1 MIENRYIKNL
11 GETFTE
17 QDQQKLLNTT
27 VAVIGA
33 GGNGGYIIE
42 FLIRIGVK
50 KLIIYDGDNFSE
62 TNLNRQ
68 IYCCK
73 ESIDNNKACYAK
85 QKCEEINPTV
95 EVIAYPRY
103 CAENYKEDLEILSNV
118 DIIFQAADT
127 FINHYQLHQLY
138 KELIINYNI
147 PIVDSYVFDLGVNT
161 TIYTQN
167 DLSLF
172 NAKTLNVNTNEKYA
186 KMPSQTA
193 YLCALAGVEAV
204 TAGIKYI
211 CNKKYCPVDEQ
222 LTCDI
227 IHNKYIRNDKWGS
240 IY

>member
-17 QDQQKLLNTT
+17 QDQQKMLNTT
-27 VAVIGA
+27 IAVIGA
-33 GGNGGYIIE
+33 GGNGGDIIE

-73 ESIDNNKACYAK
+73 ESINNNKACYAK
-85 QKCEEINPTV
+85 QRCEEINPTV

-127 FINHYQLHQLY
+127 FVNNYHLRLLY
-138 KELIINYNI
+138 KELIINYSI
-147 PIVDSYVFDLGVNT
+147 PIVETYAFDLGTRT
-161 TIYTQN
+161 TIYTKK
-167 DLSLF
+167 DMSLF
-172 NAKTLNVNTNEKYA
+172 NANFQNFNTNPKI
-186 KMPSQTA
+186 KLPSQTA
-193 YLCALAGVEAV
+193 YLCALAGIEAV

-227 IHNKYIRNDKWGS
+227 IHNKYIRDDKWGN

>member
-42 FLIRIGVK
+42 FLIRVGIK

-85 QKCEEINPTV
+85 QRCEEINPTV

-118 DIIFQAADT
+118 NIIFQAADT
-127 FINHYQLHQLY
+127 FVNNYQLRSLY

-147 PIVDSYVFDLGVNT
+147 PIVEAYIFDVGINT
-161 TIYTQN
+161 TIYTN
-167 DLSLF
+167 EDMSLF
-172 NAKTLNVNTNEKYA
+172 NQNFINFNTNPMK

-204 TAGIKYI
+204 SAGIKYI
-211 CNKKYCPVDEQ
+211 CNKKYCPSNEL
-222 LTCDI
+222 LTNDI
-227 IHNKYIRNDKWGS
+227 IHNKYIRNDKWGN
-240 IY
+240 IF

>member
-17 QDQQKLLNTT
+17 QDQNKLLNTI

-42 FLIRIGVK
+42 FLIRLGIK

-73 ESIDNNKACYAK
+73 ESINNNKACYAK

-103 CAENYKEDLEILSNV
+103 CAENYREDLEILSNV

-127 FINHYQLHQLY
+127 FINNYQLRLLY
-138 KELIINYNI
+138 KELITDYNI
-147 PIVDSYVFDLGVNT
+147 PIVETYAFDLGTRT
-161 TIYTQN
+161 TIYTKK
-167 DLSLF
+167 DMSLF
-172 NAKTLNVNTNEKYA
+172 NANFQNFNTNPKIEL
-186 KMPSQTA
+186 PSQTA
-193 YLCALAGVEAV
+193 YLCALAGIEAV

-227 IHNKYIRNDKWGS
+227 IHNKYIREDKWGN